1 MKNKKVLLFVFLVIF
16 ISFRMV
22 AQKPSTPLVKGLP
35 QEQQKVS
42 PGGNQDPSTHTG
54 APVVSVK
61 TSPVINITQ
70 TSAESG
76 YTLTITSGNVLK
88 HGICLGRKPNPTTS
102 GAIYA
107 ADKTNQ
113 YEFTVH
119 LTGLIPATT
128 FYIRSF
134 ATTSAG
140 TTYGNEISFS
150 TMKPAK

>member
-1 MKNKKVLLFVFLVIF
+1 MISKKVLLSVFFLVF
-16 ISFRMV
+16 VSFCLV

-35 QEQQKVS
+35 KEQQKVN
-42 PGGNQDPSTHTG
+42 PGGTQDPSTHTG

-61 TSPVINITQ
+61 TSPVKNITQ
-70 TSAESG
+70 TSAETG

-88 HGICLGRKPNPTTS
+88 HGICLGRMPNPTTS

-113 YEFTVH
+113 YDFTVQ
-119 LTGLIPATT
+119 LTSLAPATT

-140 TTYGNEISFS
+140 TVYGNEISFS
-150 TMKPAK
+150 TMKVNK